1 MIESSEERVVFEI
14 QNNTGTARLT
24 SVYIDA
30 HIESFSCRSHP
41 VTQGLFAINH
51 CEEGRIE
58 CNFQNGEFLYMGPGD
73 MSVGWRHHQ
82 EYCHSIFFPSAHYH
96 GVSILCSVS
105 KAQPVVDKYATD
117 FAKNR
122 TSALS

>member
-24 SVYIDA
+24 SYPVYPGIDLVYIDA

-82 EYCHSIFFPSAHYH
+82 E
-96 GVSILCSVS
+96 
-105 KAQPVVDKYATD
+105 
-117 FAKNR
+117 
-122 TSALS
+122 